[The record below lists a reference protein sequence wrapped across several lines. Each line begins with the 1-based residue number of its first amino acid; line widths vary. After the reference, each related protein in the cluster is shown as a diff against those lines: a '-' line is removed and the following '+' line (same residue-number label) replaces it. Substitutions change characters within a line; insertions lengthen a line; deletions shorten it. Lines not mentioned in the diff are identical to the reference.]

1 MYFMGKPITMD
12 NICSMVVKMTIDA
25 EDLFWDFL
33 MFKEGDDIWFK
44 IPLASIKD
52 NLTQTQQGK
61 SFIHSNNLARK
72 EVEMLEDLVNK

>member
-52 NLTQTQQGK
+52 NLTQT
-61 SFIHSNNLARK
+61 
-72 EVEMLEDLVNK
+72 